1 MVKSDCFWIFSSSPR
16 HGGRTISTDRRN
28 GNAHL
33 PAVHHRW
40 TSACARARVWEK
52 QQPDIVA
59 NRRFDNSQNLA
70 RHTNVRTKT
79 RSIIII
85 IIIIIII
92 RRRHHPDDVFEFR
105 HVTAGAT
112 VARVYVYVC
121 WRARQNVIITSVF
134 VALRSII
141 IIIPVRRDGCVTFIY
156 YVVRSGKK
164 DEDGR
169 TERAGCERVRK
180 SKGTNTNRV
189 RKKNKSTHTRIYY
202 TLDRVRRD

>member
-1 MVKSDCFWIFSSSPR
+1 MDGWLSLIASEYFRVR
-16 HGGRTISTDRRN
+16 HVTADARFRRIAEMAMPIYRPYTTDGR
-28 GNAHL
+28 
-33 PAVHHRW
+33 
-40 TSACARARVWEK
+40 ARARVWEK

-79 RSIIII
+79 RSIIIM

-121 WRARQNVIITSVF
+121 
-134 VALRSII
+134 
-141 IIIPVRRDGCVTFIY
+141 
-156 YVVRSGKK
+156 
-164 DEDGR
+164 
-169 TERAGCERVRK
+169 
-180 SKGTNTNRV
+180 
-189 RKKNKSTHTRIYY
+189 
-202 TLDRVRRD
+202 